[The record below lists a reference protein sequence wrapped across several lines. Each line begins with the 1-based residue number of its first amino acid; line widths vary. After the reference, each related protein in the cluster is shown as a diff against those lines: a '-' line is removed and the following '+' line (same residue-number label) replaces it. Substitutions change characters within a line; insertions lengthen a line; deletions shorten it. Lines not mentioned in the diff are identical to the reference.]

1 MNMKR
6 YAFCGA
12 HGVGKST
19 ILRAIKPYIV
29 QQCGLQLIDNSS
41 NARHLKEMGH
51 AINDSGKEFVQY
63 VVAASHIGNFARPYS
78 WFADR
83 CVVDGCA
90 YMMESDVDHT
100 CWESITAQT
109 FYFRSLYDQ
118 IFHIPIE
125 FDMPEDGY
133 RKVDEEYRY
142 KVARNIH
149 GLLSPLTNVTVVKGS
164 VEERVAIIKNFFDN
178 L

>member
-1 MNMKR
+1 MNLKR

-19 ILRAIKPYIV
+19 ILQAIRPYFEQWNLNLV
-29 QQCGLQLIDNSS
+29 DNSS
-41 NARHLKEMGH
+41 NAKQLKEMGY

-63 VVAASHIGNFARPYS
+63 VVTSSHVSNFARPYS

-90 YMMESDVDHT
+90 YMMESGVSQD
-100 CWESITAQT
+100 CWRTVMDQC
-109 FYFRSLYDQ
+109 FYFKHLYDQ
-118 IFHIPIE
+118 IFYIPIE

-142 KVARNIH
+142 RVDRNMH
-149 GLLSPLTNVTVVKGS
+149 GLLSDCIKVTKVTGS
-164 VEERVAIIKNFFDN
+164 VEKRIATIKNYFDN

>member
-1 MNMKR
+1 MNLKR

-19 ILRAIKPYIV
+19 VLQAIKPYFE
-29 QQCGLQLIDNSS
+29 QWGLTLVDNSS
-41 NARHLKEMGH
+41 NAKQLKEMGH
-51 AINDSGKEFVQY
+51 SINDSGKEFVQH
-63 VVAASHIGNFARPYS
+63 VVTASHVSNFARPYS

-90 YMMESDVDHT
+90 YM
-100 CWESITAQT
+100 WESGVDQACKESILAQC
-109 FYFRSLYDQ
+109 FYFRGLYDQ
-118 IFHIPIE
+118 IFYIPIE

-142 KVARNIH
+142 KVDRNMK
-149 GLLSPLTNVTVVKGS
+149 GLLSKSINVTTVKGS
-164 VEERVAIIKNFFDN
+164 VEERVDIIKQYFDN

>member
-1 MNMKR
+1 MNLKR

-19 ILRAIKPYIV
+19 ILQAIKPYFKQWNLSLV
-29 QQCGLQLIDNSS
+29 DNSS
-41 NARHLKEMGH
+41 NAKQLKEIGYK
-51 AINDSGKEFVQY
+51 INDSGKEFVQH
-63 VVAASHIGNFARPYS
+63 VVMASHVSNFARPYS

-83 CVVDGCA
+83 CVIDGCA
-90 YMMESDVDHT
+90 YMMESEVDQP
-100 CWESITAQT
+100 CWVSITTQA

-118 IFHIPIE
+118 IFYIPIE

-133 RKVDEEYRY
+133 RKIDEEYRY
-142 KVARNIH
+142 RVNRNMH
-149 GLLSPLTNVTVVKGS
+149 GLLSPLTNVTTVKGS
-164 VEERVAIIKNFFDN
+164 VEERVAIVKNFFDN

>member
-1 MNMKR
+1 MDLKK

-19 ILRAIKPYIV
+19 ILQAIKPLFDEWDLTLV
-29 QQCGLQLIDNSS
+29 DNSS
-41 NARHLKEMGH
+41 NAKQLKEMGY
-51 AINDSGKEFVQY
+51 AINDSGKDFVQH
-63 VVAASHIGNFARPYS
+63 VVMASHVSNFARPYS

-90 YMMESDVDHT
+90 YMMEAGSSSE
-100 CWESITAQT
+100 CWRSIMAQC
-109 FYFRSLYDQ
+109 FYFKHLYDQ
-118 IFHIPIE
+118 IFYIPIE

-142 KVARNIH
+142 RIDRNMS
-149 GLLSPLTNVTVVKGS
+149 GLLSDCSNVTIVEGKI
-164 VEERVAIIKNFFDN
+164 EERVAIIENYFDN